1 MTTVTTAEFHRNGA
15 IPMTAKP
22 TICVYCGSSPGAKP
36 AYRDA
41 AEALGRTIASRGA
54 RLIYGAGDAGLMGA
68 TAQGALDAGGAVI
81 GVVPGVLTMH
91 EGKTDPR
98 TTLIRTETMHERKK
112 VMFANADAFI
122 VLPGGPGTLDETIE
136 TLTWRQLGIHQ
147 RPLVFVDTEGYW
159 TRLLDLFDHF
169 TDQGFM
175 HERFKGFYSVAKTPE
190 EAVEMALV

>member
-1 MTTVTTAEFHRNGA
+1 MTR
-15 IPMTAKP
+15 KP

-36 AYRDA
+36 AYAKA
-41 AEALGRTIASRGA
+41 ADTLGRSIAARGA

-68 TAQGALDAGGAVI
+68 TAHGALNAGGEVI
-81 GVVPGVLTMH
+81 GVVPGILTAH

-136 TLTWRQLGIHQ
+136 TLTWRQLGIHT
-147 RPLVFVDTEGYW
+147 RPLVFVDTDGYW
-159 TRLLDLFDHF
+159 SRLLALFDHF
-169 TDQGFM
+169 TAEGFM
-175 HERFKGFYSVAKTPE
+175 HERFNGFYDVAKTPE
-190 EAVEMALV
+190 EAVEMALTGA